1 MATDIDNR
9 PVTDGLGSD
18 PKAVEANVGTAGRIL
33 INTLDRA
40 VSIQSSAIVRY
51 VDFLREKNPDAGP
64 AEIQEIID
72 KHFMRLST
80 GSGAGAGAA
89 AAIPG
94 IGFFTGAAAIGAESL
109 VFLDAAAWYTMASA
123 QLRGVDITE
132 KERRKAL
139 ILLALLGSK
148 GTAIVDTLMLDL
160 GSEKGLPSASTLAR
174 FSAPK
179 LGEVNNRLMRTA
191 LKQVT
196 KKFRRAWL
204 GKIMPLGIGAILG
217 TVANRKL
224 AKNVITNSRESLGP
238 VPASFT
244 AGA

>member
-1 MATDIDNR
+1 M
-9 PVTDGLGSD
+9 
-18 PKAVEANVGTAGRIL
+18 TASI
-33 INTLDRA
+33 RA
-40 VSIQSSAIVRY
+40 SSPIQTV
-51 VDFLREKNPDAGP
+51 GP
-64 AEIQEIID
+64 A
-72 KHFMRLST
+72 L
-80 GSGAGAGAA
+80 
-89 AAIPG
+89 
-94 IGFFTGAAAIGAESL
+94 
-109 VFLDAAAWYTMASA
+109 ASRRSA
-123 QLRGVDITE
+123 R
-132 KERRKAL
+132 ER
-139 ILLALLGSK
+139 
-148 GTAIVDTLMLDL
+148 
-160 GSEKGLPSASTLAR
+160 PSASTLAR